1 MSKRQ
6 RRAPISG
13 NGSCSHGGHGCKGG
27 GRARCKRKDRGRRSG
42 RHEGCSE
49 HGGGASPVEIHS
61 ARRYLYAL
69 GQSLAGS
76 EPTGARLEAVDA
88 GILAEALAI
97 VGIAGD
103 FGLAERVAKARQ
115 DLGAARS
122 LYTRLFVGPA
132 TPQAMPWESTY
143 RSRSRALFR
152 QETLEVRNAYRA
164 QGFLPQAYPKVAD
177 DHLAL
182 ELGFLAALAGRAVDA
197 LQGKILGEWRRPK
210 MQAAHF

>member
-1 MSKRQ
+1 M
-6 RRAPISG
+6 A
-13 NGSCSHGGHGCKGG
+13 
-27 GRARCKRKDRGRRSG
+27 A
-42 RHEGCSE
+42 
-49 HGGGASPVEIHS
+49 GASPVEIHS

-88 GILAEALAI
+88 GILVEALAI

-197 LQGKILGEWRRPK
+197 LQGKDPRGVAEAENASRAFLNDHLLKWIDAYANDLAKAGTGSLYESLGRL
-210 MQAAHF
+210 MAAFAARDAALLAA